1 MSGLIDLNGTDLHL
15 ERVQELISDE
25 WLWFDRANKK
35 RIAQGKVK
43 RLHCT
48 TFIKMSR
55 SLTKKAQQVALS
67 TPAFE
72 VVLGDVFFSIVSRIK
87 SEEVYSIGIVLE
99 SPELLAY
106 KAQCLQDLDEA
117 TRLVHDPYSSYGNA
131 GHITLAYIKA
141 EFKEVAEAVAES
153 VKSALVGKRAPV
165 HSFEVVESG
174 STVATISFLPR
185 A

>member
-1 MSGLIDLNGTDLHL
+1 MIDLNGTDLHL
-15 ERVQELISDE
+15 ERVQELIKDE

-48 TFIKMSR
+48 AFMRMSR
-55 SLTKKAQQVALS
+55 SLTEKAQQVALS

-72 VVLGDVFFSIVSRIK
+72 VVLGDIFFSVVSRIK
-87 SEEVYSIGIVLE
+87 SEEVYSIGVVLE
-99 SPELLAY
+99 SPELLAF
-106 KAQCLQDLDEA
+106 KEQCLEGLDEA
-117 TRLVHDPYSSYGNA
+117 TRLVHDPYGSYGNA
-131 GHITLAYIKA
+131 GHITLAYIRA
-141 EFKEVAEAVAES
+141 EHKEAAAAVAES

-165 HSFEVVESG
+165 HSIEVVESG
-174 STVATISFLPR
+174 STIATISFLPN